1 MGDRER
7 GPIETNEVEPA
18 LELPVHGASRLFSAD
33 EETSSDEEPGS
44 SVEDAMRNCRTS
56 INVVCPGTITTPSL
70 ASPPESSSPFSPPPP
85 ERTPP
90 GTPLAR
96 TASRSQD
103 FSPSQSRFHG
113 SLRSSRR
120 TLSVVPEVK
129 NCASGRS
136 SNGGLRFDHVS
147 GGMTCSAL
155 VLTTLL
161 YRTSF
166 SISHG
171 TIFYIAPYTTLNITG
186 NVSSGLDRDIALF
199 CDARIVHQVV

>member
-1 MGDRER
+1 MYNEQHWLWSDLAALEGPAQVISLNQTGDREQ
-7 GPIETNEVEPA
+7 GPIETIQDLEDEVQPA

-44 SVEDAMRNCRTS
+44 SVEDAMGNCRTS
-56 INVVCPGTITTPSL
+56 INVVCPGTITTPSS

-136 SNGGLRFDHVS
+136 SNGGLCFGHVLPSCLRHCCIGPLFRFP
-147 GGMTCSAL
+147 MEQ
-155 VLTTLL
+155 
-161 YRTSF
+161 F
-166 SISHG
+166 S
-171 TIFYIAPYTTLNITG
+171 T
-186 NVSSGLDRDIALF
+186 
-199 CDARIVHQVV
+199 